1 MNTTTAWIDD
11 ARKLT
16 VIFNDR
22 SLVSYPHVEP
32 IIYWGNKEKYFQT
45 YIGNQIDDTTII
57 IHFYEDLP
65 IGESL
70 ILQWGELDIPIYA
83 GAIVRTKWF
92 DNNYSAVDAILGAH
106 CKESA
111 TTFAVWAP
119 TAISVKVKLDAQ
131 FYVLKRHNR
140 GVWRSTISGN
150 WHGATY
156 EYEVNVNGKTI
167 LVSDPYAKAMLP
179 NSEKGIVVDL
189 SRLKQ
194 VDENNQFRPKR
205 TSLQDAIIYE
215 LHVRDATIH
224 PDSNVINK
232 GKYLGMA
239 EIGTTTKNGYST
251 ALSYIKE
258 LGCTHVQLLPI
269 NDYARVDELNPGPDY
284 NWGYDPLY
292 FQVPEG
298 SYSVVPEN
306 PFARINECKEMI
318 SAFHREGISVILDVV
333 FNHVFI
339 MEESPFE
346 KLVPGYYFRY
356 HENGI
361 LSNGT
366 GVGNDIASE
375 RGMARAFILDTVDF
389 WLKEY
394 HVDGFRFDLMGAI
407 DIETMRQIEERCK
420 EEPVPIM
427 LLGEGWELSTAL
439 ASERKATSR
448 NSAQLK
454 SIRFFN
460 DFFRDSLKG
469 NLFHAGDT
477 GYVNGNGRFIE
488 RLPGLVSGSAFNLFG
503 SSFVSE
509 VTQTVNYVE
518 CHDNHTLW
526 DRLEL
531 TNKDSSEM
539 DRKKMQQLATG
550 ITLLSQGVPFIHAGQ
565 EWFRS
570 KFGEENSYISGDLI
584 NQLDWQKR
592 AFENE
597 SVEFVKSLIA
607 LRKKYIVFRMTSREE
622 ISRRLHIL
630 DTPNSVFGFTLLG
643 DEEDFSIYVN
653 PTKEKQQLQL
663 PSPGNWKVAITNDFH
678 KSKEE
683 RTVIGEF
690 TFITPLELVVLQ
702 KSRKSLTSKNPDSFV
717 NIGGIRVE

>member
-1 MNTTTAWIDD
+1 M
-11 ARKLT
+11 
-16 VIFNDR
+16 
-22 SLVSYPHVEP
+22 EP
-32 IIYWGNKEKYFQT
+32 IIYWENKEKYFQT
-45 YIGNQIDDTTII
+45 YIENQRDDTTII
-57 IHFYEDLP
+57 IQFYEDLP
-65 IGESL
+65 IGETL
-70 ILQWGELDIPIYA
+70 ILQWGEQHIPIFA

-119 TAISVKVKLDAQ
+119 TAIHVKVRLDEQ
-131 FYVLKRHNR
+131 CYELQRQNR
-140 GVWRSTISGN
+140 GVWNATVSGN

-156 EYEVNVNGKTI
+156 EYEVNINGKTI
-167 LVSDPYAKAMLP
+167 LVNDPYAKAMLP
-179 NSEKGIVVDL
+179 NSEKGIVVDF
-189 SRLKQ
+189 SKLKQ
-194 VDENNQFRPKR
+194 VDENNQFRPKP

-224 PDSNVINK
+224 PDSNVINN
-232 GKYLGMA
+232 GKFLGLA

-269 NDYARVDELNPGPDY
+269 NDYARVDELNPTQNY

-318 SAFHREGISVILDVV
+318 GAFHREGISVILDVV
-333 FNHVFI
+333 LNHVYI

-356 HENGI
+356 HENGH

-375 RGMARAFILDTVDF
+375 RGMARAFILDTIDF

-407 DIETMRQIEERCK
+407 DIETMRQIEEHCK

-439 ASERKATSR
+439 ATEKKATSR

-454 SIRFFN
+454 STRFFN

-477 GYVNGNGRFIE
+477 GYVNGNGRFLE
-488 RLPGLVSGSAFNLFG
+488 RLPGLVSGSAYNLFG
-503 SSFVSE
+503 STFVSE

-531 TNKDSSEM
+531 TNKDTSEM

-570 KFGEENSYISGDLI
+570 KFGEENSYISGDAI

-592 AFENE
+592 ALENE

-607 LRKKYIVFRMTSREE
+607 LRKKYNVFRMTSKDE
-622 ISRRLHIL
+622 INRRLHIL
-630 DTPNSVFGFTLLG
+630 ETPNPVFGFTLLG
-643 DEEDFSIYVN
+643 DLEDFSIYVN
-653 PTKEKQQLQL
+653 PTKEQQPLQL
-663 PSPGNWKVAITNDFH
+663 PSPGNWKVNITNSPQKRWD
-678 KSKEE
+678 E
-683 RTVIGEF
+683 RTIIGEY
-690 TFITPLELVVLQ
+690 TFIDPLELVVLQ
-702 KSRKSLTSKNPDSFV
+702 KSRKVLASESPDFYV
-717 NIGGIRVE
+717 NIGGTRVE